1 MMASECK
8 TFLLIM
14 WLLLAGLMIT
24 AIHVHEQSHSDKP
37 LSIADPG
44 LVVLGAAF
52 ATSTMLVF
60 AAGII
65 FLST

>member
-1 MMASECK
+1 MVSECK

-14 WLLLAGLMIT
+14 WLFLAGLMIT
-24 AIHVHEQSHSDKP
+24 AIHIHEQSYSDKP
-37 LSIADPG
+37 LSLADPG

-60 AAGII
+60 AAGMI

>member
-1 MMASECK
+1 
-8 TFLLIM
+8 M
-14 WLLLAGLMIT
+14 WLLLASLMFT
-24 AIHVHEQSHSDKP
+24 AFYVHEQAHSDKP
-37 LSIADPG
+37 ISIADPG
-44 LVVLGAAF
+44 LVVLASAF

>member
-1 MMASECK
+1 MMRDCK
-8 TFLLIM
+8 SFLLIM
-14 WLLLAGLMIT
+14 WLLIAGLMIT
-24 AIHVHEQSHSDKP
+24 AIHVHEQAHSDKP
-37 LSIADPG
+37 LSLADPG

>member
-1 MMASECK
+1 
-8 TFLLIM
+8 M

-24 AIHVHEQSHSDKP
+24 AIHVHEQTYSGKP
-37 LSIADPG
+37 LALADPG

-60 AAGII
+60 AAGIL
-65 FLST
+65 FLAT